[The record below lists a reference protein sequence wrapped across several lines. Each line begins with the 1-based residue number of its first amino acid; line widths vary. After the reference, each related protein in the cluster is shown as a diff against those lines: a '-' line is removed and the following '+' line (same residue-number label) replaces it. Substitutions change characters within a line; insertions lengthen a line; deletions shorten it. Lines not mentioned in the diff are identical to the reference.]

1 MKEQNKTPLG
11 QQKEQV
17 PSCHILKALC
27 QLIQW
32 KTKCH
37 LYITPNSGKDVVV
50 QLKTTK
56 LK

>member
-17 PSCHILKALC
+17 PSCHIIKALC

-37 LYITPNSGKDVVV
+37 LYITPNSGKDAVV

-56 LK
+56 A